1 MNITVFEKMFNLR
14 YILPSL
20 ITSLTIIWI
29 QPSWIQPS
37 SIFAESQ
44 KSTGADII
52 PVPISAYPLGCDPPT
67 LRFNPN
73 QSPFLKTVYCYP
85 SSGGA
90 WIASLTAVE
99 LSYLGIDRFNT
110 SYRFPDQT
118 AENAF
123 CNTLRLFGG
132 RWVNPSW
139 INYWTYSDCRRMEI
153 LDYTRTDFTISRYVG
168 FPSRGGVYV
177 LELDFDWR
185 WGDRIEPVKF
195 EVERKVKRQLQLILS
210 MDEQAMALQNAGARH
225 CPDIW
230 DCPALRDI
238 NIEPNKWVQHR
249 KKELEEQII
258 WV

>member
-29 QPSWIQPS
+29 QPS
-37 SIFAESQ
+37 SILAESQ

-67 LRFNPN
+67 LRFNPD
-73 QSPFLKTVYCYP
+73 QSDFLRNVVYCYP

-110 SYRFPDQT
+110 SYRSPDQT